1 MHIRRHIH
9 FLHHWAW
16 CKKDLHM
23 DRFTLT
29 RLQLAYMLL
38 KRNMQ
43 PVPQAFDAN
52 ADPPELLQ
60 AMYNQPCDSL
70 GEVRMRLTAPV
81 EHTVSDDQ
89 LLAAT
94 HDTEQQY
101 LWLCTVSHTPYRPPR
116 VDVSAAEVVLA
127 TQRLID
133 KMQDFEQTAA
143 NVSEQ
148 MLTYQHSDSL
158 KPLYELL
165 DAVTANMSTVNR
177 HLTESDAL
185 LNAEYVPKDNLDARL
200 TDNIHLTYRPPLVVP
215 LVFAKQTGRTGAFE
229 SAPIQVPKTHSML
242 AVYGTVN
249 CVGSLDI
256 AFESGPTFRY
266 MLRTT
271 MNGVGA
277 VRTGGY
283 STPQKTIR
291 IVLIAPEHL
300 TQVNLTA
307 VIPFR

>member
-1 MHIRRHIH
+1 
-9 FLHHWAW
+9 
-16 CKKDLHM
+16 M

-81 EHTVSDDQ
+81 DHTVLDEQ
-89 LLAAT
+89 LLAAVAAN
-94 HDTEQQY
+94 DTERQY
-101 LWLCTVSHTPYRPPR
+101 LWLCTISHTPYRPPR
-116 VDVSAAEVVLA
+116 VDVSAAAVVLA

-133 KMQDFEQTAA
+133 KMQLFERMAT

-148 MLTYQHSDSL
+148 LLTHQQSDSL
-158 KPLYELL
+158 KPIYELL
-165 DAVTANMSTVNR
+165 DTVTANMSTVNR
-177 HLTESDAL
+177 NLTESDAL
-185 LNAEYVPKDNLDARL
+185 LNAEYVLKDTLDARL
-200 TDNIHLTYRPPLVVP
+200 TENIHLTYKPPLVVP
-215 LVFAKQTGRTGAFE
+215 LVFAKQMGRVGAFE
-229 SAPIQVPKTHSML
+229 SAPIQVPKTHSLL

-249 CVGSLDI
+249 CIGSLDV
-256 AFESGPTFRY
+256 AFVSGPTFRY

-271 MNGVGA
+271 MTGVGA

-283 STPQKTIR
+283 STRQKTIH
-291 IVLIAPEHL
+291 IVLIAPNHL

>member
-1 MHIRRHIH
+1 
-9 FLHHWAW
+9 
-16 CKKDLHM
+16 M

-81 EHTVSDDQ
+81 DHTVLDEQ
-89 LLAAT
+89 LLAAVAAN
-94 HDTEQQY
+94 DTERQY
-101 LWLCTVSHTPYRPPR
+101 LWLCTISHTPYRPPR
-116 VDVSAAEVVLA
+116 VDVSAAAVVLA

-133 KMQDFEQTAA
+133 KMQGFEQMAT

-148 MLTYQHSDSL
+148 LLTHQQSDSL
-158 KPLYELL
+158 KPIYELL
-165 DAVTANMSTVNR
+165 DTVTANMSTVNR
-177 HLTESDAL
+177 NLTESDAL
-185 LNAEYVPKDNLDARL
+185 LNAEYVLKDTLDARL
-200 TDNIHLTYRPPLVVP
+200 TENIHLTYKPPLVVP
-215 LVFAKQTGRTGAFE
+215 LVFAKQMGRVGAFE
-229 SAPIQVPKTHSML
+229 SAPIQVPKTHSLL

-249 CVGSLDI
+249 CIGSLDV
-256 AFESGPTFRY
+256 AFVSGPTFRY

-271 MNGVGA
+271 MTGVGA

-283 STPQKTIR
+283 STRQKTIR
-291 IVLIAPEHL
+291 IVLIAPNHL

>member
-1 MHIRRHIH
+1 
-9 FLHHWAW
+9 
-16 CKKDLHM
+16 M

-60 AMYNQPCDSL
+60 AMYDQPCDSL

-81 EHTVSDDQ
+81 EHTVSDEQ
-89 LLAAT
+89 LLAAVAAN
-94 HDTEQQY
+94 DTERQY
-101 LWLCTVSHTPYRPPR
+101 LWLCTMSHTPYRPPR
-116 VDVSAAEVVLA
+116 VDVSAAAVVLA

-133 KMQDFEQTAA
+133 KMQGFEQMAT

-148 MLTYQHSDSL
+148 LLKHQQSDSL
-158 KPLYELL
+158 KPLYALL
-165 DAVTANMSTVNR
+165 DTVTANMSTVNR
-177 HLTESDAL
+177 NLTESDAL
-185 LNAEYVPKDNLDARL
+185 LDAEYVLKDTLDARL
-200 TDNIHLTYRPPLVVP
+200 TENIHLTYKPPLVVP
-215 LVFAKQTGRTGAFE
+215 LVFTKQQGRAGAFE
-229 SAPIQVPKTHSML
+229 SAPIEVPNTHSML

-249 CVGSLDI
+249 CIGSLDV
-256 AFESGPTFRY
+256 AFVSGASFRY

-277 VRTGGY
+277 LRTGGY
-283 STPQKTIR
+283 SIPHKTIR
-291 IVLIAPEHL
+291 IVLIAPDHL
-300 TQVNLTA
+300 TQVNLTV

>member
-1 MHIRRHIH
+1 
-9 FLHHWAW
+9 
-16 CKKDLHM
+16 M

-43 PVPQAFDAN
+43 PVPQTFDAN

-70 GEVRMRLTAPV
+70 GEVRRQLTAPV
-81 EHTVSDDQ
+81 EHTVLDEQ

-94 HDTEQQY
+94 DDTDRQY
-101 LWLCTVSHTPYRPPR
+101 LWLCAISHMPYRPPR
-116 VDVSAAEVVLA
+116 VDVSAAAVVLA

-133 KMQDFEQTAA
+133 KMRGFEQMAA
-143 NVSEQ
+143 SVSEQ
-148 MLTYQHSDSL
+148 LLTHQHSDSP

-165 DAVTANMSTVNR
+165 DTVVAKLSTVNR
-177 HLTESDAL
+177 NLAESDAL
-185 LNAEYVPKDNLDARL
+185 LDAEYVLKDTLDARL
-200 TDNIHLTYRPPLVVP
+200 TETIHLTYKPPLVVP
-215 LVFAKQTGRTGAFE
+215 LAFAKQTGRTGAFE

-249 CVGSLDI
+249 CVGSLDV
-256 AFESGPTFRY
+256 ALVSGPTFRY

-283 STPQKTIR
+283 STPQTTIR
-291 IVLIAPEHL
+291 IVLIAPNHL

>member
-1 MHIRRHIH
+1 
-9 FLHHWAW
+9 
-16 CKKDLHM
+16 M

-81 EHTVSDDQ
+81 DHTVLDEQ
-89 LLAAT
+89 LLAAVAAN
-94 HDTEQQY
+94 DTERQY
-101 LWLCTVSHTPYRPPR
+101 LWLCTISHTPYRPPR
-116 VDVSAAEVVLA
+116 VDVSAAAVVLA

-133 KMQDFEQTAA
+133 KMQLFERMAT

-148 MLTYQHSDSL
+148 LLTHQQSDSL
-158 KPLYELL
+158 KPIYELL
-165 DAVTANMSTVNR
+165 DTVTANMSTVNR
-177 HLTESDAL
+177 NLTESDAL
-185 LNAEYVPKDNLDARL
+185 LNAEYVLKDTLDARL
-200 TDNIHLTYRPPLVVP
+200 TENIHLTYKPPLVVP
-215 LVFAKQTGRTGAFE
+215 LVFAKQMGRVGAFE
-229 SAPIQVPKTHSML
+229 SAPIQVPKTHSLL

-249 CVGSLDI
+249 CIGSLDV
-256 AFESGPTFRY
+256 AFVSGPTFRY

-271 MNGVGA
+271 MTGVGA

-283 STPQKTIR
+283 STRQKTIR
-291 IVLIAPEHL
+291 IVLIAPNHL